1 MASEQLKIELTA
13 VDKTTAAFN
22 SIQSNMSKLGNG
34 AMILSRSFTAI
45 GATIASLGVLS
56 SFKKLID
63 QGDAMNDLSKK
74 TGVAVSSLSR
84 FGLAAEDS
92 GASIDTVA
100 SGMKKLSGSMLDSVS
115 GNKQLSAIFSALGIS
130 VKDSSGNMR
139 GLDDVMLQ
147 VADAFSMLPDGATKS
162 ATAVALFGKN
172 GVELI
177 PMLNEGAA
185 GIQKYASVI
194 SDEFGPKADQF
205 NDNLNK
211 FHANLQRLEVQIL
224 DRVLPALNSLFDAM
238 DQSKKHIEEM
248 QAVGATG
255 NIFLDNATNAA
266 DFVKQQN
273 AVIEEQIKA
282 IEEQV
287 ARANAA
293 LPDLME
299 QLKNAPEGST
309 LFDQLTLQI
318 ATING
323 LLPEA
328 SKKLADLRAQ
338 IQATPLE
345 LTVTKEPFKY
355 PTRPN
360 QGTSGPNEKALAA
373 AFGAGQIDKLKEF
386 LIKQRESIDL
396 LALETQQVG
405 MTAAEYSVLK
415 AQKEGMNEIN
425 KIIRENAG
433 ANTEAFRQ
441 EAEALL
447 AEKIAMMQR
456 NEEFKRS
463 FEGGMVDGLKRVR
476 EEFGNVGQA
485 VSDTWV
491 NAFQSME
498 DAFVNFVKTG
508 KLDFKSLADSII
520 ADMARITFRQMVS
533 GLFGGGG
540 GGGGF
545 NILSMFGLGGG
556 SGSVPL
562 PPIVTRA
569 VGGSVSSGSPYLVG
583 ENGPE
588 LFMPNRSGSIIPD
601 TSMAGGGSG
610 VNVYQ
615 TINIST
621 GVQQTVRAEIQSLLP
636 QISNAAKAAV
646 IDAKRRGGS
655 FANAFGG

>member
-22 SIQSNMSKLGNG
+22 SIQSNMGKLGNG
-34 AMILSRSFTAI
+34 AMMLSRSFTAI
-45 GATIASLGVLS
+45 GATIASLGVLG

-100 SGMKKLSGSMLDSVS
+100 NGMKKLSSGMLDSVS
-115 GNKQLSAIFSALGIS
+115 GNKQLSAIFSALGVS
-130 VKDSSGNMR
+130 VRDSSGNMR
-139 GLDDVMLQ
+139 SLDDVMLQ

-172 GVELI
+172 GADLI
-177 PMLNEGAA
+177 PMLDQGAA

-194 SDEFGPKADQF
+194 SDEFGPKADEF

-224 DRVLPALNSLFDAM
+224 DKVLPAMNKLFDAM
-238 DQSKKHIEEM
+238 DASKKHIEEM

-255 NIFLDNATNAA
+255 NIFLDNATSAAEFVKTQNAA
-266 DFVKQQN
+266 
-273 AVIEEQIKA
+273 IEEQIKA
-282 IEEQV
+282 IEDQV
-287 ARANAA
+287 ARANLA
-293 LPDLME
+293 LPSLME
-299 QLKNAPEGST
+299 QLKTAPEGST
-309 LFDQLTLQI
+309 LFDQLTNQI
-318 ATING
+318 AVING

-328 SKKLADLRAQ
+328 SAKLAELRSQ
-338 IQATPLE
+338 IQSVPME
-345 LTVTKEPFKY
+345 ITVSKEPFKY

-373 AFGAGQIDKLKEF
+373 AFGAGQIDKLKEYI
-386 LIKQRESIDL
+386 IKQRESIDL

-415 AQKEGMNEIN
+415 AEKEGMNEIN
-425 KIIRENAG
+425 KMIRENAG
-433 ANTEAFRQ
+433 SNTEAFRQ

-476 EEFGNVGQA
+476 EEFTNVGQA

-491 NAFQSME
+491 NAFSSME

-520 ADMARITFRQMVS
+520 SDMARIAFRQMMS
-533 GLFGGGG
+533 GFFGGG

-556 SGSVPL
+556 GGSVPL

-588 LFMPNRSGSIIPD
+588 LFMPSRSGSIIPD
-601 TSMAGGGSG
+601 TSMSGNGGGVI
-610 VNVYQ
+610 VNQ
-615 TINIST
+615 TINVST

>member
-22 SIQSNMSKLGNG
+22 SIQSNMGKLGNG
-34 AMILSRSFTAI
+34 AMMLSRSFTAI
-45 GATIASLGVLS
+45 GATIASLGVLG

-74 TGVAVSSLSR
+74 TGVAISSLSR

-100 SGMKKLSGSMLDSVS
+100 NGMKKLSGSMLDSVS
-115 GNKQLSAIFSALGIS
+115 GNKQLSAIFSALGVS

-139 GLDDVMLQ
+139 SLDDVMLQ
-147 VADAFSMLPDGATKS
+147 IADAFAVLPDGAVKS
-162 ATAVALFGKN
+162 ATAVAIFGKN
-172 GVELI
+172 GADLI
-177 PMLNEGAA
+177 PMLNEGAK
-185 GIQKYASVI
+185 GITKYGAVI
-194 SDEFGPKADQF
+194 SDEFAPKADQF

-211 FHANLQRLEVQIL
+211 FYANIQRLEVQIGNAL
-224 DRVLPALNSLFDAM
+224 LPTLNKLFDAM
-238 DQSKKHIEEM
+238 DQSADHIKKM

-255 NIFLDNATNAA
+255 NLMIDGAVDASSYVAKQNEEINGLIENLQKQISASTSSIASLKEIMASTDDQEFLTSAREDIAK
-266 DFVKQQN
+266 F
-273 AVIEEQIKA
+273 EEQIASATKRIA
-282 IEEQV
+282 ELKGNVNESK
-287 ARANAA
+287 AA
-293 LPDLME
+293 LANIEPSVSTFPSR
-299 QLKNAPEGST
+299 PEYTPTGKKV
-309 LFDQLTLQI
+309 DQ
-318 ATING
+318 
-323 LLPEA
+323 
-328 SKKLADLRAQ
+328 
-338 IQATPLE
+338 
-345 LTVTKEPFKY
+345 
-355 PTRPN
+355 
-360 QGTSGPNEKALAA
+360 KALAS
-373 AFGAGQIDKLKEF
+373 AFGAGGVDKLKEF
-386 LIKQRESIDL
+386 LIKQREAIDL
-396 LALETQQVG
+396 LALEGQQISL
-405 MTAAEYSVLK
+405 TASEYEILK

-425 KIIRENAG
+425 KMVRENTG
-433 ANTEAFRQ
+433 SNTEAFRQ
-441 EAEALL
+441 EAEAIL

-456 NEEFKRS
+456 NEEFKKS

-476 EEFGNVGQA
+476 EQFTNVGQA

-533 GLFGGGG
+533 GFFGG

-556 SGSVPL
+556 GGSVPL

-588 LFMPNRSGSIIPD
+588 LFMPNRSGSIVPD
-601 TSMAGGGSG
+601 TSMSGNGGG

-615 TINIST
+615 TINVST